1 MFDSLTARVVD
12 ISSRGVRGTKEE
24 WEESWEGG
32 GRGGQSDGEGVGRA
46 ER

>member
-1 MFDSLTARVVD
+1 MFDSLTARGGD
-12 ISSRGVRGTKEE
+12 ISSRGVRGTNEE